1 MCGGRRTHS
10 NLRRLF
16 DETLNEIPYNQA
28 VESRRSSGASIEQ
41 EVKNRYARGKIDS
54 ATYHRLMDMAQNGHL
69 GRDDLD
75 RIENTSLPLAI
86 QEQRAPRQRNAE
98 IVSHLNKLYSHRK
111 QLEQSRQETET
122 VLQTLEKEAGRL
134 QDQARTAGEK
144 AQQTIASEEVARA
157 YLQTRQEALERSRA
171 VQERVDD
178 LRRNLQR
185 IESLIADLV
194 SQEAELKA
202 LESGERLA
210 GLEANIRQDL
220 AGVE

>member
-1 MCGGRRTHS
+1 MCGGRKIHG
-10 NLRRLF
+10 NLGRLF
-16 DETLNEIPYNQA
+16 DETLNEIPYNR
-28 VESRRSSGASIEQ
+28 VDESRWSAGARIEQ
-41 EVKNRYARGKIDS
+41 VVKIRYARGEIDS
-54 ATYHRLMDMAQNGHL
+54 ATYHRLMDMAQNGQL
-69 GRDDLD
+69 RWDDLG
-75 RIENTSLPLAI
+75 RIENTSLPLPI
-86 QEQRAPRQRNAE
+86 QEQRAPRQRDVE

-111 QLEQSRQETET
+111 QLEQSRRETET

-157 YLQTRQEALERSRA
+157 YLQTRQEALERA
-171 VQERVDD
+171 WAAQERVDD

-194 SQEAELKA
+194 SREAELKA
-202 LESGERLA
+202 LESGEHLA
-210 GLEANIRQDL
+210 GLEANIRLDL